1 MVPSYLH
8 RRAPA
13 HPLDVR
19 EHASL
24 VPQVRFRKLG
34 DKPPQHR
41 PAHQPQPRARI
52 GARLVLVLAL
62 LLLLMPVQVQVVLVL
77 VLLPLVLL
85 PLLPLLLALL
95 LQLLPPLLPL
105 VLVVLLQLPPP
116 RRLSQPPRHLQ
127 RGGIGKFSIGPPPDL
142 RVRSTVLMVGS
153 GSARGTSPPLDH
165 QHRRS

>member
-1 MVPSYLH
+1 M
-8 RRAPA
+8 
-13 HPLDVR
+13 R
-19 EHASL
+19 EHARL
-24 VPQVRFRKLG
+24 VAQVRFRKLG

-52 GARLVLVLAL
+52 GARLVLAL
-62 LLLLMPVQVQVVLVL
+62 LLVLVQVLVVLVL

-105 VLVVLLQLPPP
+105 VLVLLLQLPPP

-153 GSARGTSPPLDH
+153 GSTRGTSPPLDH

>member
-52 GARLVLVLAL
+52 GARLVLAL
-62 LLLLMPVQVQVVLVL
+62 LLVLVQVLVVLVL